1 MPVFSEEGRQGSK
14 STKVIFIPGEYIS
27 LLSAKMNAFERDLKN
42 CLSINCGS
50 VIPVYLSEKKIVDVK
65 EAESEGAQIKYTLFA
80 TVMLRRACCGRGFR
94 IVVKFWAQ
102 LFLIQ

>member
-1 MPVFSEEGRQGSK
+1 MPVFPEEGRQGSK

-27 LLSAKMNAFERDLKN
+27 LLSAKMNAFEGDLKN

-50 VIPVYLSEKKIVDVK
+50 VIPVYLSGKKIVDVK
-65 EAESEGAQIKYTLFA
+65 EAESEGATLFA

-102 LFLIQ
+102 LFLTQ

>member
-1 MPVFSEEGRQGSK
+1 
-14 STKVIFIPGEYIS
+14 
-27 LLSAKMNAFERDLKN
+27 MNAFERDLKN
-42 CLSINCGS
+42 YLSINCGS

-65 EAESEGAQIKYTLFA
+65 EAEGATIKYTLFA